1 MASLAPPISIH
12 FTRKQ
17 LAWLD
22 SRRRLG
28 ALTRSAALRQA
39 IDALIQQEEGT
50 GSPAEASRSGQAVPS
65 PLQLELTSQAAAQS
79 LAQAPAGS
87 QPQAESTNPAGEG

>member
-12 FTRKQ
+12 LTRRQ
-17 LAWLD
+17 LRWLD
-22 SRRRLG
+22 GRRRLRSS
-28 ALTRSAALRQA
+28 LSRSAVLREA
-39 IDALIQQEEGT
+39 IDALIQQEESST
-50 GSPAEASRSGQAVPS
+50 CPSDPAEAAATPPR
-65 PLQLELTSQAAAQS
+65 QLELTSQAAAQS

>member
-28 ALTRSAALRQA
+28 ALTRSAALREA
-39 IDALIQQEEGT
+39 IDALIQQEEG
-50 GSPAEASRSGQAVPS
+50 SLCPSAPARPAATPPR
-65 PLQLELTSQAAAQS
+65 QLELTSQAAAQS
-79 LAQAPAGS
+79 LAPTPARSQA
-87 QPQAESTNPAGEG
+87 QAESTNPAGEA

>member
-28 ALTRSAALRQA
+28 ALTRSAALREA
-39 IDALIQQEEGT
+39 IDALIQQEEG
-50 GSPAEASRSGQAVPS
+50 SPCPS
-65 PLQLELTSQAAAQS
+65 APARPAATAPRQLELTSQAAAQAAPQS
-79 LAQAPAGS
+79 LAQT
-87 QPQAESTNPAGEG
+87 QTQAEPSTSTEV